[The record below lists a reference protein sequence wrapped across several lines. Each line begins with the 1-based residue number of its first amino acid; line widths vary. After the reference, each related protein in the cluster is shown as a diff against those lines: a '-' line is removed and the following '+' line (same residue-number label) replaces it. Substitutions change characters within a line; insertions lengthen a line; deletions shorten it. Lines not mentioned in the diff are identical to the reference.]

1 MRLNHEEEMNMK
13 KRLAASSLLMTT
25 ALLLG
30 TTSAFAATT
39 SKGTSKATIT
49 FTTNI
54 APVIVDP
61 ETPDPTKPYDPIGDG
76 GNKPTGNTGPLTLD
90 YAPNFNFGSHEALAT
105 NSAVY
110 QALDK
115 KPFLQVTDRRAIR
128 SKWEVNV
135 KLSVFKNAETL
146 DPLDPVDPS
155 DPLKLAD
162 ESLTGA
168 KLSINNGIV
177 KPVLGL
183 IDVQAPTTQNIE
195 LTAGATDGTTI
206 LSSAD
211 GTFSTWLVYW
221 PKALAQQ
228 EPRISLNVPIN
239 TQVKG
244 THTATLEWVL
254 SDVVN

>member
-1 MRLNHEEEMNMK
+1 MK
-13 KRLAASSLLMTT
+13 KRFAATSVLMST

-39 SKGTSKATIT
+39 SKGNSTATIT
-49 FTTNI
+49 FTTNE

-61 ETPDPTKPYDPIGDG
+61 ETPDPQKPYDPIGDG
-76 GNKPTGNTGPLTLD
+76 GNNPTGNTGPLTLD
-90 YAPNFNFGSHEALAT
+90 YAPNFNFGSHESRAT

-115 KPFLQVTDRRAIR
+115 KPFLQVTDRRAKR
-128 SKWEVNV
+128 SKWDVKV
-135 KLSVFKNAETL
+135 KLGKFKSSQTSE
-146 DPLDPVDPS
+146 D
-155 DPLKLAD
+155 
-162 ESLTGA
+162 SLTGA
-168 KLSINNGIV
+168 KLSIENGIV
-177 KPVLGL
+177 KSAIDL
-183 IDVQAPTTQNIE
+183 IDVPAPTTQDVVLE
-195 LTAGATDGTTI
+195 AGAADGTSI

-221 PKALAQQ
+221 PGDLVGQGSNT
-228 EPRISLNVPIN
+228 RVSLNVPIN
-239 TQVKG
+239 TQVEG

>member
-1 MRLNHEEEMNMK
+1 MRK
-13 KRLAASSLLMTT
+13 KFAVTSVLMSV

-39 SKGTSKATIT
+39 STGNSQATIK
-49 FTTNI
+49 FTTI
-54 APVIVDP
+54 KPPIIVDP
-61 ETPDPTKPYDPIGDG
+61 ENPDPADPYDPIGDG
-76 GNKPTGNTGPLTLD
+76 GNEPTGNTGALTLD
-90 YAPNFNFGSHEALAT
+90 YAPDFNFGSHEALAT

-128 SKWEVNV
+128 SQWDVNV
-135 KLSVFKNAETL
+135 KLGAFENSET
-146 DPLDPVDPS
+146 S
-155 DPLKLAD
+155 E

-168 KLSINNGIV
+168 KLSIKNGIV
-177 KPVLGL
+177 KSVIGL
-183 IDVQAPTTQNIE
+183 TGVAAPTTQDIE

-206 LSSAD
+206 LSSVA

-221 PKALAQQ
+221 PGDLVGQD
-228 EPRISLNVPIN
+228 PNDRISLNVPVN
-239 TQVKG
+239 TQVEG

>member
-1 MRLNHEEEMNMK
+1 MRK
-13 KRLAASSLLMTT
+13 KFAVTSVLMSA

-39 SKGTSKATIT
+39 STGNSQATIT
-49 FTTNI
+49 FTTDK

-61 ETPDPTKPYDPIGDG
+61 ETPDPADPYDPIGDG
-76 GNKPTGNTGPLTLD
+76 GNEPTGNTGALTLD
-90 YAPNFNFGSHEALAT
+90 YAPDFNFGSHEALAT

-110 QALDK
+110 QALDE

-128 SKWEVNV
+128 SQWDVNV
-135 KLSVFKNAETL
+135 KLGAFQNSET
-146 DPLDPVDPS
+146 S
-155 DPLKLAD
+155 E
-162 ESLTGA
+162 ESLAGT
-168 KLSINNGIV
+168 KLSIKNGIV
-177 KPVLGL
+177 KSVIGL
-183 IDVQAPTTQNIE
+183 TGVPAPTTQDIE

-206 LSSAD
+206 LSSAA

-221 PKALAQQ
+221 PKALEQQ

>member
-1 MRLNHEEEMNMK
+1 MRK
-13 KRLAASSLLMTT
+13 KFAVTSVLMSV

-39 SKGTSKATIT
+39 STGNSQATIK
-49 FTTNI
+49 FTTI
-54 APVIVDP
+54 KPPIIVDP
-61 ETPDPTKPYDPIGDG
+61 ENPDPADPYDPIGDG
-76 GNKPTGNTGPLTLD
+76 GNEPTGNTGALTLD
-90 YAPNFNFGSHEALAT
+90 YAPDFNFGSYEALAT

-128 SKWEVNV
+128 SQWDVNV
-135 KLSVFKNAETL
+135 KLGAFENSET
-146 DPLDPVDPS
+146 S
-155 DPLKLAD
+155 E

-168 KLSINNGIV
+168 KLSIKNGIV
-177 KPVLGL
+177 KSVIGL
-183 IDVQAPTTQNIE
+183 TGVAAPTTQDIE

-206 LSSAD
+206 LSSVA

-221 PKALAQQ
+221 PGDLVGQD
-228 EPRISLNVPIN
+228 PNDRISLNVPVN
-239 TQVKG
+239 TQVEG

>member
-1 MRLNHEEEMNMK
+1 MRK
-13 KRLAASSLLMTT
+13 KFAVTSVLMSA

-39 SKGTSKATIT
+39 STGKSQATIT
-49 FTTNI
+49 FTTI
-54 APVIVDP
+54 KPPIIVDP
-61 ETPDPTKPYDPIGDG
+61 ENPDPADPYDPIGDG

-90 YAPNFNFGSHEALAT
+90 YAPDFNFGSHEALAT

-135 KLSVFKNAETL
+135 KLSLFKNAETL

-183 IDVQAPTTQNIE
+183 IDVQAPITQNIE

-206 LSSAD
+206 LSSAA

-221 PKALAQQ
+221 PGDLVGQD
-228 EPRISLNVPIN
+228 PNDRISLNVPVN

>member
-1 MRLNHEEEMNMK
+1 MRK
-13 KRLAASSLLMTT
+13 KFAVTSVLMSA

-39 SKGTSKATIT
+39 STGNSQATIK
-49 FTTNI
+49 FTTI
-54 APVIVDP
+54 KPPIIVDP
-61 ETPDPTKPYDPIGDG
+61 ENPDPADPYDPIGDG
-76 GNKPTGNTGPLTLD
+76 GNEPTGNTGALTLD
-90 YAPNFNFGSHEALAT
+90 YAPDFNFGSHEALAT

-128 SKWEVNV
+128 SQWDVNV
-135 KLSVFKNAETL
+135 KLGAFENSET
-146 DPLDPVDPS
+146 S
-155 DPLKLAD
+155 E
-162 ESLTGA
+162 ESLAGT
-168 KLSINNGIV
+168 KLSIKNGIV
-177 KPVLGL
+177 KSVIGL
-183 IDVQAPTTQNIE
+183 TGVAAPTTQDIE

-206 LSSAD
+206 LSSVA

-221 PKALAQQ
+221 PGDLVGQD
-228 EPRISLNVPIN
+228 PNDRISLNVPVN
-239 TQVKG
+239 TQVEG

>member
-1 MRLNHEEEMNMK
+1 MRK
-13 KRLAASSLLMTT
+13 KLAVTSVLISV

-39 SKGTSKATIT
+39 STGNSKATIT
-49 FTTNI
+49 FTTNDP
-54 APVIVDP
+54 PVIVDP
-61 ETPDPTKPYDPIGDG
+61 DDPNPANPYDPVEDG
-76 GNKPTGNTGPLTLD
+76 GNKPIGKGGPLTLD
-90 YAPNFNFGSHEALAT
+90 YVPDFNFGSHESLAT
-105 NSAVY
+105 NSAIY
-110 QALDK
+110 EALDK
-115 KPFLQVTDRRAIR
+115 KLFLQVTDRRAIR
-128 SKWEVNV
+128 SKWDVKV
-135 KLSVFKNAETL
+135 KLGAFENSET
-146 DPLDPVDPS
+146 PKPS
-155 DPLKLAD
+155 DPLEKPLD
-162 ESLTGA
+162 GA
-168 KLSINNGIV
+168 KLIIKSGIV
-177 KPVLGL
+177 KPVIGL
-183 IDVQAPTTQNIE
+183 TGVPAPTTQDIE

-244 THTATLEWVL
+244 TYQATLEWVL

>member
-1 MRLNHEEEMNMK
+1 MRK
-13 KRLAASSLLMTT
+13 KFAVTSVLMSA

-39 SKGTSKATIT
+39 STGNSQATIK
-49 FTTNI
+49 FTTI
-54 APVIVDP
+54 KPPIIVDP
-61 ETPDPTKPYDPIGDG
+61 ENPDPADPYDPIGDG
-76 GNKPTGNTGPLTLD
+76 GNDPTGNTGPLTLD
-90 YAPNFNFGSHEALAT
+90 YAPNFDFGTHDVLA
-105 NSAVY
+105 
-110 QALDK
+110 DK
-115 KPFLQVTDRRAIR
+115 TLFRATDLKPFLQVTDRRAIR

-135 KLSVFKNAETL
+135 KLSLFKNAETL
-146 DPLDPVDPS
+146 DPLDPVDPL

-168 KLSINNGIV
+168 KLSIKNGIV

-206 LSSAD
+206 LSSAA

-221 PKALAQQ
+221 PKALEQQ